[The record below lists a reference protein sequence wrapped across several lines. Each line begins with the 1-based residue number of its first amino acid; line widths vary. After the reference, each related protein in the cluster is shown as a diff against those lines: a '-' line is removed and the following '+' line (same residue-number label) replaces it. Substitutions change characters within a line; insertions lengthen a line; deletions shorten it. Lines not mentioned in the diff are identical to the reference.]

1 MIGQLPEIGLD
12 DSRLTAIGALVRAEL
27 AREVDGGLPVLSRI
41 PSTRIVKFLDNFA
54 TLAPGDRTAL
64 LDALARL
71 GALQFF
77 PAPLIAKAHEQLRTT
92 DPALIR
98 LHDGLRSQAFAYGLR
113 YLDVRM
119 ARAAVRDP
127 ESMAHMART
136 RAALDFEPRDD
147 LPELLVGS
155 TQLHDIQTIKA
166 PQLRKLL
173 NSMLLKRL
181 GAKPQKRI
189 GGELIYEGMI
199 GDIALRVSIIFSNLY
214 AQIHY
219 GVGWSVGERGLLTQ
233 RLGFGYESLW
243 GASAGWD
250 YLTEENAARSI
261 DLLDELL
268 LRLARLF
275 ERILALP
282 AAPV

>member
-41 PSTRIVKFLDNFA
+41 PSTGIVKFLDNFA

-189 GGELIYEGMI
+189 GGELIYEGII

-243 GASAGWD
+243 GANTGWD

>member
-1 MIGQLPEIGLD
+1 
-12 DSRLTAIGALVRAEL
+12 
-27 AREVDGGLPVLSRI
+27 
-41 PSTRIVKFLDNFA
+41 
-54 TLAPGDRTAL
+54 
-64 LDALARL
+64 
-71 GALQFF
+71 
-77 PAPLIAKAHEQLRTT
+77 
-92 DPALIR
+92 
-98 LHDGLRSQAFAYGLR
+98 
-113 YLDVRM
+113 M

-155 TQLHDIQTIKA
+155 TQLRDIQTIKA

-199 GDIALRVSIIFSNLY
+199 GDAALRVSIIFSNLY
-214 AQIHY
+214 AQMHY
-219 GVGWSVGERGLLTQ
+219 GVGWSVRERGLLTQ
-233 RLGFGYESLW
+233 RLGYETLW
-243 GASAGWD
+243 GADTGWD

-268 LRLARLF
+268 LRLARVF

-282 AAPV
+282 APPV